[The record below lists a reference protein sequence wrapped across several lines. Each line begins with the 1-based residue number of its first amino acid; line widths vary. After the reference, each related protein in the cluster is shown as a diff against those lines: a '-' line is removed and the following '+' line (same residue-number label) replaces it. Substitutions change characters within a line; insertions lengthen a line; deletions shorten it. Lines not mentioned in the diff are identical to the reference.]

1 MNGIEVIRASLAG
14 TQHLLKWFV
23 DDFSDADLLARPVPN
38 ANHAAWQIGNVI
50 GGDIY
55 LVKDQFPETS
65 FPDLPEGFLEKH
77 GHDGAKDDGPD
88 GFLTKAEYVALFDK
102 VRAAT
107 IAALD
112 SLTDA
117 DLDRPT
123 SGKMAEFAP
132 TVGRL
137 FLAVSDHTM
146 MHAGQFSVIR
156 RLLGKPVLF

>member
-14 TQHLLKWFV
+14 TQFMLKWFLE
-23 DDFSDADLLARPVPN
+23 DFTDADLLVRPVPN

-50 GGDIY
+50 GGDIHI
-55 LVKDQFPETS
+55 VKEQLPEAYFPE
-65 FPDLPEGFLEKH
+65 LPPGFLETH
-77 GHDGAKDDGPD
+77 GPAGTRNNGPD
-88 GFLTKAEYVALFDK
+88 GFLTKAEYFALLDK

-123 SGKMAEFAP
+123 TGKMAEFAP
-132 TVGRL
+132 TLGRL
-137 FLAVSDHTM
+137 FLMVSDHTL

-156 RLLGKPVLF
+156 RHLDKPVLF